1 MSELVAQAEA
11 LPFGAVDNKGVGL
24 WGAVTLIATEAS
36 LFACL
41 LFAYAFTAVQ
51 QNRGWFPSGN
61 PVLSLAGPNTLI
73 LLASSAA
80 VWWGEKGLKAGK
92 PQRLTLGLVA
102 AIVMGAAF
110 VAVQLIEWTQ
120 KGSSITSNGYSSF
133 FFTITGFHMAHVIV
147 GLLALT
153 TVLTWNLLGY
163 FDARRNTAVAVSA
176 LYWHFVDVVWLF
188 VFATF
193 YLAPYLVRG

>member
-1 MSELVAQAEA
+1 MSDTIQEQKP
-11 LPFGAVDNKGVGL
+11 LPFGSVDNKGVGL
-24 WGAVTLIATEAS
+24 WGVITLIATEGS

-51 QNRGWFPSGN
+51 QSRGWFPAGS
-61 PVLSLAGPNTLI
+61 PDLKLAGPNTI
-73 LLASSAA
+73 VLLSSSVA

-92 PQRLTLGLVA
+92 PQRLTLGLIVA
-102 AIVMGAAF
+102 IALGLAF
-110 VAVQLIEWTQ
+110 VATQLVEWKQ
-120 KGSSITSNGYSSF
+120 KGSTITSNGYSSF

-153 TVLTWNLLGY
+153 TVLVWNLMGY
-163 FDARRNTAVAVSA
+163 FDRRRNTAVAVSS

-188 VFATF
+188 VFTVF
-193 YLAPYLVRG
+193 YLTPYLV